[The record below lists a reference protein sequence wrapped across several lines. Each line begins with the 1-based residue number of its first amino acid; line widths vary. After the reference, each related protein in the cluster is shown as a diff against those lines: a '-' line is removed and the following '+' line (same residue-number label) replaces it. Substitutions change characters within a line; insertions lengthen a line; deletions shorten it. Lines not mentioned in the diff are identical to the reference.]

1 MIFSFASEDKILYDK
16 VPCLMAI
23 VINVLRDMYSGPG
36 GGARHLHGGDLGF
49 DACRMARLLLEVVF
63 RKRIKTSANS
73 TNTVWAAAK
82 LAMLLAATA
91 PLAFAS
97 TRRHKECSSRAFQA
111 TA

>member
-73 TNTVWAAAK
+73 TNTVLGRLIMAAAG
-82 LAMLLAATA
+82 ATALAAA
-91 PLAFAS
+91 LPI
-97 TRRHKECSSRAFQA
+97 RRRDDVAHA
-111 TA
+111 

>member
-16 VPCLMAI
+16 VPCLVAI

-73 TNTVWAAAK
+73 TNTVLGRLCMAAGIG
-82 LAMLLAATA
+82 
-91 PLAFAS
+91 AFALGLAPAI
-97 TRRHKECSSRAFQA
+97 RRRDENVAHA
-111 TA
+111 